1 MFASVRPSNAMS
13 KKKTKNTNDLP
24 QKQKISK
31 KVARKKKASEPAAD
45 IYETDEF
52 SPDMI
57 LDIDR
62 SA

>member
-1 MFASVRPSNAMS
+1 MS

-31 KVARKKKASEPAAD
+31 KVARKKKASESAAD